1 MRALTNIKRKIGR
14 FVGISAL
21 LLVVGVAHAQQTK
34 SIQGLVLDET
44 NQPLIGATVRVTN
57 STVNGGITDV
67 DGVFKLDNVRT
78 GDTLKVSYI
87 GYQDYQQV
95 VKASD
100 NFFRISL
107 SPDETQLEE
116 VVVVGY
122 GQQKKASVV
131 GAIATVS
138 VKELKQSPVSNV
150 SNALAG
156 RLPGLITVQRS
167 GEPGRIRRLCIFAVS
182 VHSVLDKTRSS

>member
-57 STVNGGITDV
+57 VNGGITDV

-150 SNALAG
+150 SNALADYQ
-156 RLPGLITVQRS
+156 V
-167 GEPGRIRRLCIFAVS
+167 
-182 VHSVLDKTRSS
+182 

>member
-67 DGVFKLDNVRT
+67 D
-78 GDTLKVSYI
+78 
-87 GYQDYQQV
+87 
-95 VKASD
+95 
-100 NFFRISL
+100 
-107 SPDETQLEE
+107 
-116 VVVVGY
+116 
-122 GQQKKASVV
+122 
-131 GAIATVS
+131 
-138 VKELKQSPVSNV
+138 
-150 SNALAG
+150 
-156 RLPGLITVQRS
+156 
-167 GEPGRIRRLCIFAVS
+167 
-182 VHSVLDKTRSS
+182 VHKIPHWKSRWK